1 MLTLQLMVASVTIA
15 AIIGIV
21 GAWAGSSLQAG
32 GIWSRRLAALF
43 FAAMLTAAVI
53 PMILHA
59 AAWEATAGKFGWWML
74 TQTGS
79 RTDETGVYGF
89 FAGLFASAWIHG
101 IVGAALVVIATWSG
115 LNRVSPSLVAQ
126 SRLDYGP
133 LGAFAKV
140 HFPIAAPWWIAA
152 LVATAVIAATEMTVV
167 DLYGYRTIADQFYLF
182 FAMDPTIGSV
192 MITCIVPLTI
202 AAIFMVYALVSR
214 RRLDVGRFRT
224 IEETIDVEP
233 LPAAGIAIAAL
244 AAICVMATVVAVPLT
259 GLIIKSGQAVSVV
272 GDNVVLRWSLSLM
285 LTRLIDAPVVFAS
298 EYQWTAIL
306 GALTATVSVFVA
318 WPVAAWTRTRS
329 GALMFADAISIA
341 MVCVPGPIVGL
352 VVVYGFQLD
361 FPIMRT
367 LYQQT
372 LLPTVVALMMRS
384 VPVAY
389 WVLRSGYR
397 GVDQTIFDAASME
410 MGWLKRGWS
419 IDRPLLVRPM
429 IAAWI
434 GTAVVSSGDVPA
446 MLPVIPAG
454 VSTVGV
460 RLFGLLHSGARY
472 QESSLAIIYVLAVV
486 LIALAC
492 FRRNHR

>member
-1 MLTLQLMVASVTIA
+1 MAASVTIA
-15 AIIGIV
+15 AVIGIV
-21 GAWAGSSLQAG
+21 GAWAGSGLQAG
-32 GIWSRRLAALF
+32 GIWARRYAALF
-43 FAAMLTAAVI
+43 FASMVTAAVI

-59 AAWEATAGKFGWWML
+59 TAWEATAGKFGWWML

-115 LNRVSPSLVAQ
+115 LSRISPSLVSQ
-126 SRLDYGP
+126 SRLDFGP
-133 LGAFAKV
+133 MGAFIKV
-140 HFPIAAPWWIAA
+140 HLPIAAPWWIAA
-152 LVATAVIAATEMTVV
+152 LVATAGMAATEMTVV

-182 FAMDPTIGSV
+182 YAMDPTIASV
-192 MITCIVPLTI
+192 AVTCIVPLAI
-202 AAIFMVYALVSR
+202 AAIFVTYALVSR

-224 IEETIDVEP
+224 TEETVAAEP
-233 LPAAGIAIAAL
+233 LSTVGTTIAVL
-244 AAICVMATVVAVPLT
+244 AATCVMAIVVAVPAT
-259 GLIIKSGQAVSVV
+259 GLIIKSGQTISIV
-272 GDNVVLRWSLSLM
+272 GDDVMLRWSPRLM
-285 LTRLIDAPVVFAS
+285 LTRLMDAPVIFAS

-306 GALTATVSVFVA
+306 GALTATASVLVA
-318 WPVAAWTRTRS
+318 WPVAAWTRTRPRTM
-329 GALMFADAISIA
+329 AFADAISIA

-352 VVVYGFQLD
+352 VVVHGFQFG
-361 FPIMRT
+361 FPGMRM

-372 LLPTVVALMMRS
+372 LLPTVLALMIRS
-384 VPVAY
+384 APVAY

-397 GVDQTIFDAASME
+397 GVDQTIFDAASMD
-410 MGWLKRGWS
+410 MSWLKRVWT
-419 IDRPLLVRPM
+419 IDRPLIGRPLV
-429 IAAWI
+429 AAWL

-472 QESSLAIIYVLAVV
+472 QESSLAIIYVMAVV
-486 LIALAC
+486 LIAAVC
-492 FRRNHR
+492 FRRSKR